1 MDALNNTQK
10 YAASHR
16 PATRLG
22 WPNSTLLGGDVLATV
37 AELKQ
42 ASSSN
47 LVIMGSGE
55 LIGALMAADLIDECL
70 LMIHPFVLWHR
81 APLVSWGGRASLRLP
96 RNCLAR
102 RSLSV
107 HIPTRSST
115 TGATRRHP
123 EQSTKL
129 MMTKA

>member
-22 WPNSTLLGGDVLATV
+22 WPNSTLLGGDVPATV

-70 LMIHPFVLWHR
+70 LMIHPFVLGTGRRLFPGADVHLCGCHGTAGR
-81 APLVSWGGRASLRLP
+81 EDRCRSTSPQDRRRQVPLGV
-96 RNCLAR
+96 
-102 RSLSV
+102 
-107 HIPTRSST
+107 TRSSQ
-115 TGATRRHP
+115 P
-123 EQSTKL
+123 S
-129 MMTKA
+129 